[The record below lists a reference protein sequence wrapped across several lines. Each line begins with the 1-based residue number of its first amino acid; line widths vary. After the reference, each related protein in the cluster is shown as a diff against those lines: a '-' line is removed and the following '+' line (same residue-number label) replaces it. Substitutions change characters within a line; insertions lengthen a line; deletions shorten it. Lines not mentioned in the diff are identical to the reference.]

1 MRAMSVSA
9 RLALV
14 IALTLAVGTATAG
27 LFKAAVESALPH
39 SQWAQHQLR
48 LEPAGASGNGAATY
62 DLGRAFRRYLL
73 VLAAVALATTGRWVG
88 LGELIRGS
96 LPATRSRWSECAFGL
111 GSAMAL
117 VVVYGV
123 FLLSAELVS
132 WDPPAIGR
140 LPGKLFSY
148 GAAAATAAL
157 IEELFFR
164 GVILVALRR
173 DWGAGP
179 ALLVSSACYS
189 LAHGV
194 SGSFRVATGWDPTVG
209 LALLGASFGGG
220 GSLFDPRLAV
230 GLGLVGLVLGRLAL
244 ATGAVWAP
252 LGFHAGLVLAVK
264 LKRLYL
270 EPAAGAAEW
279 LAGDIRYVVSGV
291 ATWPLLLVALAVL
304 PWLLQRRR
312 G

>member
-1 MRAMSVSA
+1 MRAVPVSA
-9 RLALV
+9 RLAV
-14 IALTLAVGTATAG
+14 AIALALAVGTVTAG
-27 LFKAAVESALPH
+27 LFKVAVESALPH
-39 SQWAQHQLR
+39 SAWAQDQLR
-48 LEPAGASGNGAATY
+48 LEPAGASGDGAATY

-73 VLAAVALATTGRWVG
+73 LLAVVALVAAGRWAG
-88 LGELIRGS
+88 LGGLIRGS
-96 LPATRSRWSECAFGL
+96 LPATTSRWSEVGFGL
-111 GSAMAL
+111 FSAIAL
-117 VVVYGV
+117 VVAYGV
-123 FLLSAELVS
+123 FLLVADLVA
-132 WDPPAIGR
+132 WDPPALGR
-140 LPGKLFSY
+140 IPGKLMSY
-148 GAAAATAAL
+148 GASAAAAAL

-179 ALLVSSACYS
+179 ALLVSSAFYS

-194 SGSFRVATGWDPTVG
+194 SGTYRVATGWDPTVG

-220 GSLFDPRLAV
+220 GSLFDLRLAV

-244 ATGAVWAP
+244 ATGTVWAP

-291 ATWPLLLVALAVL
+291 ATWPLLLAALALL
-304 PWLLQRRR
+304 PWLLRRR
-312 G
+312 HD